1 MEENN
6 QVSFVSQWMTIQ
18 PLLFDYLDDD
28 SHGGKFARVR
38 GRAKVL
44 LHLMF
49 GLIVIAAEQIYSNG
63 LLT

>member
-6 QVSFVSQWMTIQ
+6 LVPFVSQRMTIQ
-18 PLLFDYLDDD
+18 PSVFDYLDHD
-28 SHGGKFARVR
+28 SHGGKFVRVR